1 MSMEHPKRTVRLL
14 LSLVRHSFLGRG
26 GFRRRILKH
35 IEKHTQAPFHLDIQG
50 APFLIHFDNE
60 TERKSIFNNYN
71 VREVGFLK
79 QSCKQPGSVFVDIG
93 ANSGYFTQILS
104 LSMPADGK
112 VVAIEPNPQMTER
125 LKTNLALVPESV
137 RAKSASIS
145 IVESAVG
152 ATTGSA
158 QLMLPSGPN
167 SFGRA
172 YIGSSTEGVTVKIST
187 LMEILS
193 NAGATRVSALKIDI
207 EGHEDKA
214 LKPFLEMAPR
224 ELLPR
229 AIVIEHTSNDEWDD
243 DILLLLKNAG
253 YQETGRTRG
262 NALLSLVD

>member
-1 MSMEHPKRTVRLL
+1 MKHPKRTVRLL
-14 LSLVRHSFLGRG
+14 LSLARHSFLGRG
-26 GFRRRILKH
+26 GFRRKILAY
-35 IEKHTQAPFHLDIQG
+35 IEKHTHAPFEVDIQG

-71 VREVGFLK
+71 IREVEFLK
-79 QSCKQPGSVFVDIG
+79 LACSKPGSVFVDIG

-104 LSMPADGK
+104 LSMPSDGM

-125 LKTNLALVPESV
+125 LKTNLALVPDAV
-137 RAKSASIS
+137 RAKSATIS

-187 LMEILS
+187 LQDILS
-193 NAGATRVSALKIDI
+193 TAGATAISALKIDI

-214 LKPFLEMAPR
+214 LKPFLENAPR

-243 DILLLLKNAG
+243 DVLLLLKEAG

-262 NALLSLVD
+262 NALLALADTQ